1 MLACDEASWQASM
14 QKDEPLAKLMVDLRK
29 VTEFDAATV
38 AVLKDKGVKRVSLP
52 VTAGTW
58 SEQDM
63 DTLRREFLRGE
74 SPVAVVSRG
83 GERAALVVLQHAAR
97 AEKLSLDEALGRW
110 PDLTLA
116 AELRSLLESYLTRH
130 ARAL

>member
-1 MLACDEASWQASM
+1 M